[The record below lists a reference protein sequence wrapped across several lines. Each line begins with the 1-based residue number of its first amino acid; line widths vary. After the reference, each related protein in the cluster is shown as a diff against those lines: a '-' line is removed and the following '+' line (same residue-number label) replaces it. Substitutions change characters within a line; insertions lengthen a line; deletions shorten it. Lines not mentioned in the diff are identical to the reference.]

1 MLSMEHVDFAYEV
14 RRPILRDVSL
24 TLAPGEFV
32 AFAGR
37 NGSGK
42 TTVTRL
48 LMGLEQPRAG
58 RICYDGKD
66 VTAQSAGQRSRYI
79 GYVFQQPERQM
90 FRPTVAEEIAFG
102 PRVQGLSEDEVRV
115 RVDEALAATRLE
127 TQRETYPLRLSR
139 GEKQRVAIASA
150 LAMRTRFLI
159 LDEPTSGQDGGDR
172 DTLLALLT
180 QLKTAGIGV
189 LFVTHDMEIIAGYCD
204 RVIVLADASIVF
216 DGTPER
222 LFTRQ
227 ETPEEWG
234 LARPASVRIGL
245 QLPGAP
251 YCPRMSDVV
260 AHVTAGGVR

>member
-14 RRPILRDVSL
+14 RQPILRDVSL
-24 TLAPGEFV
+24 TIAPGEFV

-48 LMGLEQPRAG
+48 LMGLEQPRKG
-58 RICYDGKD
+58 RILYDGKD
-66 VTAQSAGQRSRYI
+66 VTADSAGERSRYI

-90 FRPTVAEEIAFG
+90 FRPTVSEEVAFG
-102 PRVQGLSEDEVRV
+102 PRLQGLSEQEVQARV
-115 RVDEALAATRLE
+115 EEALEATRL
-127 TQRETYPLRLSR
+127 TAQRDTYPLQLSR

-180 QLKTAGIGV
+180 RLKASGIGV
-189 LFVTHDMEIIAGYCD
+189 LFVTHDMEIIAGHCD
-204 RVIVLADASIVF
+204 RVIVLAEASIVF

-222 LFTRQ
+222 LFTQ
-227 ETPEEWG
+227 EETPEEWG

-245 QLPGAP
+245 QLSGAP

-260 AHVTAGGVR
+260 AYVTAGGVR

>member
-1 MLSMEHVDFAYEV
+1 MLSMEQVDFAYE
-14 RRPILRDVSL
+14 RRHPILRKVSL
-24 TLAPGEFV
+24 SLTAGEFV

-48 LMGLEQPRAG
+48 LMGLEQPTAG
-58 RICYDGKD
+58 RIVYDGVD
-66 VTAQSAGQRSRYI
+66 VTADSAGERSRYI

-90 FRPTVAEEIAFG
+90 FRATVAEEVAFG
-102 PRVQGLSEDEVRV
+102 PQLQGLSAEEVETRV
-115 RVDEALAATRLE
+115 GEALAATRLTE
-127 TQRETYPLRLSR
+127 RRDAYPLHLSR

-180 QLKTAGIGV
+180 TLKEAGIGV

-204 RVIVLADASIVF
+204 RVIVLADADIVF
-216 DGTPER
+216 DGTPEQ
-222 LFTRQ
+222 LFTQ
-227 ETPEEWG
+227 ETMPDAWG
-234 LARPASVRIGL
+234 LAVPVSVRIGR

-260 AHVTAGGVR
+260 QRLVAGGVR